1 MMFRKTLAIALLPLL
16 GLSACSTVQ
25 QAEPAVTVASAK
37 TADAPIGFFIIGD
50 TGVIGKDGS
59 LPLTSGLVRQQ
70 CATQVRCDFGL
81 MSGDNIYPSGA
92 TGDPVKDAPTFDA
105 LFTQP
110 FGSLWPD
117 NDSKQPLFFVSLGN
131 HDWYNGRAGAE
142 AQVRFHEANRPFY
155 MNGFFYSYRFDVQ
168 GKSVEIFVIDTEMLL
183 SSYTLP
189 DYDKGENG
197 EMVLSPG
204 KTDPGGTPNA
214 LPVTEAERQ
223 QAQWFANA
231 LAASTADWKLVMGHH
246 PIWQSR
252 ADSKFAQSQKLREL
266 ILPALCRDADGYF
279 AGHQHTIEVHQD
291 SCATVEGAGALPLP
305 QVVSGAGAK
314 ARNIDPAFQAWQ
326 QRLYPQ
332 MTPLFAQG
340 DTAGFVHAELRGDQ
354 MVVQPVTA
362 DENGVVQTHPSFTFK
377 HRKPR

>member
-1 MMFRKTLAIALLPLL
+1 MISRKPLAAALSLL
-16 GLSACSTVQ
+16 ALSACSTVQ
-25 QAEPAVTVASAK
+25 QGSLATN
-37 TADAPIGFFIIGD
+37 DAGAGRGEDPIGFFIIGD
-50 TGVIGKDGS
+50 TGVIGDDGS

-70 CATQVRCDFGL
+70 CATQLRCDFGL
-81 MSGDNIYPSGA
+81 MSGDNIYPNGA

-105 LFTQP
+105 LFKQP
-110 FGSLWPD
+110 FGALWPGHKPD
-117 NDSKQPLFFVSLGN
+117 QPLFFVSLGN

-142 AQVRFHEANRPFY
+142 AQVRFHETNRPFY
-155 MNGFFYSYRFDVQ
+155 MNGFFYSYRFNVQ

-189 DYDKGENG
+189 DYDKGKDG
-197 EMVLSPG
+197 EMVLSG

-231 LAASTADWKLVMGHH
+231 LAASTADWKLVLGHH

-252 ADSKFAQSQKLREL
+252 GDSKFAQSQKLREL
-266 ILPALCRDADGYF
+266 ILPALCRNADAYF
-279 AGHQHTIEVHQD
+279 AGHQHTIEIHQD

-314 ARNIDPAFQAWQ
+314 ARSFDPAFQAWQ
-326 QRLYPQ
+326 QRMYPQ

-354 MVVQPVTA
+354 IVIKPITA
-362 DENGVVQTHPSFTFK
+362 DEGGAAQSHPSFTFR

>member
-1 MMFRKTLAIALLPLL
+1 MMPRKPLAAALSLL
-16 GLSACSTVQ
+16 ALSACSTVQ
-25 QAEPAVTVASAK
+25 QPSPNAPIQ

-50 TGVIGKDGS
+50 TGVIGDDGS

-70 CATQVRCDFGL
+70 CATELRCDFGL
-81 MSGDNIYPSGA
+81 MSGDNIYPKGA
-92 TGDPVKDAPTFDA
+92 TGDPAQDVPTFDA

-110 FGSLWPD
+110 FGALWPD
-117 NDSKQPLFFVSLGN
+117 HDPKQPLFFVSLGN
-131 HDWYNGRAGAE
+131 HDWYNSRAGAE
-142 AQVRFHEANRPFY
+142 AQVRFHETNRPFY
-155 MNGFFYSYRFDVQ
+155 MDGFFYSYRFDVQ

-183 SSYTLP
+183 SPYTLP
-189 DYDKGENG
+189 DYDKGKDG
-197 EMVLSPG
+197 EMVLSG
-204 KTDPGGTPNA
+204 ETDRGGTPNA
-214 LPVTEAERQ
+214 LPVTEEERQ
-223 QAQWFANA
+223 QVQWFADA

-266 ILPALCRDADGYF
+266 IMPALCRDADGYF

-291 SCATVEGAGALPLP
+291 SCATVEGAGAVPLP

-340 DTAGFVHAELRGDQ
+340 DTAGFVYAELRGDQ
-354 MVVQPVTA
+354 IVVRPITA
-362 DENGVVQTHPSFTFK
+362 DESGAVQTHPSFTFQ